1 MEECQRTYDSG
12 LLERISSLPRTGK
25 QLPSPAEQ
33 SRMRH
38 YATYFRAGIG
48 TRGSPVPSRRA
59 SAPTLAK
66 SRPKDYSL
74 SLGRTS
80 WDARGSRVPGR
91 NQVFVLSWKLSGL
104 WSGISPAFRMEIL
117 RGKNGAICIGIASQL
132 RPSETSSFLRCWC
145 FLFFFFL
152 LDFNVSQIVQ
162 FLRSFLFGHCDNL
175 DKKRIDERI
184 VSILCN
190 LKIFFTFDVS

>member
-91 NQVFVLSWKLSGL
+91 NQVLSSLESYLGYGVESLLPSGWKFCG
-104 WSGISPAFRMEIL
+104 GRMAQFASELHPNCVPRKL
-117 RGKNGAICIGIASQL
+117 RVFCGVGV
-132 RPSETSSFLRCWC
+132 F
-145 FLFFFFL
+145 FFFFFFL
-152 LDFNVSQIVQ
+152 ILTFLKSFNSCDHFFSGIAIIWIRRG
-162 FLRSFLFGHCDNL
+162 LTKGSFRFSA
-175 DKKRIDERI
+175 
-184 VSILCN
+184 VW
-190 LKIFFTFDVS
+190 IFFTFDVS